1 MTKTAI
7 ASAIMAIVWIEATA
21 GAAEKAQGE
30 RRFEMDTIAT
40 KTGDLKITFIG
51 HATLMFE
58 YGGKVIHVDPWTKL
72 ADYSKLP
79 KADLVLITH
88 EHFDHLDPKAVAAV
102 RGESTKVVLTKACAD
117 KVAGGI
123 VMKNGDVQTLQGFK
137 VEAVP
142 AYNIVQKRPDGEPFH
157 PKGVGNGYIVTFGET
172 RVYVAGDTENTPE
185 MKKLQKIDVAF
196 LPMNLPYTMTPAM
209 VADAAKAFKPKILYP
224 YHYGETDPKELV
236 GLLKDSK
243 DIEVRI
249 RKMN

>member
-7 ASAIMAIVWIEATA
+7 ASAIMAIVLIEATA

-79 KADLVLITH
+79 KADLMLITH

-102 RGESTKVVLTKACAD
+102 RGESTKVVLTKTCAD

-123 VMKNGDVQTLQGFK
+123 VMKNGDVQR
-137 VEAVP
+137 
-142 AYNIVQKRPDGEPFH
+142 AYLG
-157 PKGVGNGYIVTFGET
+157 
-172 RVYVAGDTENTPE
+172 A
-185 MKKLQKIDVAF
+185 
-196 LPMNLPYTMTPAM
+196 
-209 VADAAKAFKPKILYP
+209 
-224 YHYGETDPKELV
+224 
-236 GLLKDSK
+236 
-243 DIEVRI
+243 
-249 RKMN
+249 